1 MTVTFRRLDALARLP
16 LLLRRLHDARANVRR
31 HRGQRAI
38 ERALA
43 LEVGVDRVRH
53 GDARV
58 DDSGATLRDAARG
71 HGVST
76 TRDGGARGMDARARG
91 ACVVRDGGGGG
102 GGGGDGGEGESRRR
116 WAPMGVERARVVVFV
131 VVVVVVVVVEAS
143 ARGKRGG

>member
-1 MTVTFRRLDALARLP
+1 MMMPATFRRLDALARLS

-71 HGVST
+71 QGVST
-76 TRDGGARGMDARARG
+76 PRDGGARGMDARARG
-91 ACVVRDGGGGG
+91 ACVVRDGGVGGG
-102 GGGGDGGEGESRRR
+102 GGGGGGEGESRRR
-116 WAPMGVERARVVVFV
+116 WAPMGVERARVVV
-131 VVVVVVVVVEAS
+131 VVVVVVVVEAS

>member
-1 MTVTFRRLDALARLP
+1 MTFRRLDALARL
-16 LLLRRLHDARANVRR
+16 LLLLHRLHDARANVRR

-91 ACVVRDGGGGG
+91 A
-102 GGGGDGGEGESRRR
+102 
-116 WAPMGVERARVVVFV
+116 
-131 VVVVVVVVVEAS
+131 
-143 ARGKRGG
+143 